1 MSFMRILV
9 RLRDEERGAFFAIF
23 AVVLLGLL
31 LCAALVVD
39 IGNWKE
45 HDRHLQLQ
53 VDDGVLAAGSSF
65 SGCFVFPDEANAK
78 IENVARQYAGDPGV
92 AGSYNRQLAQD
103 PLDSDPVALGLNS
116 AQFPPAA
123 TNYLMDTDG
132 DGDEEPAMPCD
143 AKMLDLKAKD
153 AGTPSFFGRLIPDA
167 VNPFDVTAKARVEI
181 KTLQTF
187 KGILP
192 WAVPEFNPKAM
203 AVIFVNEATG
213 AVLSSQLLNSN
224 GSGTL
229 NGVSLDIW
237 EADAQIL
244 GMTQGVGA
252 VILSSSTEPGSL
264 SFAGTLAQICSQGS
278 NTRCYAGTGATSG
291 LGFFRGFPATIPPG
305 GPGGDPPLLPPQL
318 QDVELQN
325 VTCTESS
332 APYYHLAAGCT
343 IRVRARIDF
352 GTGAADPTPNPTRAR
367 VDIDGKNMT
376 WTAGWFEATMTIAND
391 SGRQSPYTIHWE
403 TGTGGGRPRGD
414 FLNVAHPYAA
424 NAAAGP
430 IEYFEFSSTGGVND
444 HTFTV
449 GTSPTL
455 HIAVGV
461 RPALKLATD
470 PNEKPIILR
479 IASPSGS
486 QNQAI
491 DCDKSQPG
499 ENRNFNDEILT
510 GCFTP
515 YTVNETGDCTPY
527 ANPGGLP
534 LPPPDWEPPPVP
546 IPNCAAIET
555 GDKTG
560 QLRKGLHDRLESPC
574 SDHPNNWPDNPTPDN
589 LPGPEDKRWVV
600 LAVTDLG
607 SFSGSGSGVVPVRR
621 LAGFYI
627 TGWDISSQTSGCP
640 GENDPHPL
648 GADDKN
654 DNGDVWGYF
663 VVQVVYAPEGT
674 DPDAEECDF
683 GTLGVCI
690 AVLTR

>member
-1 MSFMRILV
+1 MLTILR
-9 RLRDEERGAFFAIF
+9 RLRDEEDGAFFAIA
-23 AVVLLGLL
+23 AVVLLALM
-31 LCAALVVD
+31 LCAAFVID

-53 VDDGVLAAGSSF
+53 VDDGVLAAGTAF
-65 SGCFVFPDEANAK
+65 SGCFVFPDEANTK
-78 IENVARQYAGDPGV
+78 IETVARQYAGDPAV
-92 AGSYNRQLAQD
+92 PASYNKQLDD
-103 PLDSDPVALGLNS
+103 PDRVSLGFNS

-123 TNYLMDTDG
+123 TNYVMDVDG
-132 DGDEEPAMPCD
+132 DGDEEPAMPCES
-143 AKMLDLKAKD
+143 KMLDLKGTD
-153 AGTPSFFGRLIPDA
+153 AGIPSFFGSLIPDA

-181 KTLQTF
+181 KKLETF

-203 AVIFVNEATG
+203 AVIFVNEASG

-291 LGFFRGFPATIPPG
+291 LGFFRGLPATIPPG

-352 GTGAADPTPNPTRAR
+352 GTGAADPTPTPTRAR
-367 VDIDGKNMT
+367 VDIDGTNMT

-391 SGRQSPYTIHWE
+391 SGRQNPYTIHWE
-403 TGTGGGRPRGD
+403 TGTGGGRPQGD

-430 IEYFEFSSTGGVND
+430 IEYFEFSSTAGVND
-444 HTFTV
+444 HTFTI
-449 GTSPTL
+449 GTSPTV
-455 HIAVGV
+455 HIALGV
-461 RPALKLATD
+461 RPALRLANAGD
-470 PNEKPIILR
+470 DPIILR

-491 DCDKSQPG
+491 DCDHSQPG
-499 ENRNFNDEILT
+499 LNRNFDDEIRT

-515 YTVNETGDCTPY
+515 YTTNDTGDCTAY
-527 ANPGGLP
+527 SNPSGLP
-534 LPPPDWEPPPVP
+534 LPPPNFDPTP
-546 IPNCAAIET
+546 IPDCAAIET

-560 QLRKGLHDRLESPC
+560 QLRKGLHDRLETPC
-574 SDHPNNWPDNPTPDN
+574 SDHPNQWPDNPTPTN

-607 SFSGSGSGVVPVRR
+607 SFSGSGSGIVPVRR

-640 GENDPHPL
+640 DNDPHPL

-663 VVQVVYAPEGT
+663 VVQVVFAPEGSE
-674 DPDAEECDF
+674 PDAEECAF
-683 GTLGVCI
+683 NELGVCI